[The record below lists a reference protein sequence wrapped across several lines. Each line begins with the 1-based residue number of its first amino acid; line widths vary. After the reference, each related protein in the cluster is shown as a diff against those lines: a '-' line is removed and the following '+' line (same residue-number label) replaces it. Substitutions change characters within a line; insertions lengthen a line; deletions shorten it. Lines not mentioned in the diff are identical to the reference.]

1 MSDINWLERVEQEL
15 SRRRLPRHEVA
26 RLIAELRDHLI
37 DRAESY
43 GAAQGAP
50 GGPQLLSS
58 SSSST
63 EKNMSMDASVIE
75 NLGSPEQIAEV
86 AVREYRQRKHLLSRS
101 LLAAF
106 CTFVVMPL
114 PALCLLWALVILAL
128 VQFGELVDVDPDLGD
143 YEVTPGVVLAS
154 HVASLLL
161 LLVPAIGLAAFYGR
175 IARRTGRS
183 WLWGLPACLL
193 VAVGAGLVNY
203 TLTFA
208 DPPGKNMMM
217 FGIGWPVPRLQIEQF
232 LLPLSIGSLVL
243 LRSARITSCD
253 RMKDSPISANT

>member
-1 MSDINWLERVEQEL
+1 MSDTTWLDRVEREL
-15 SRRRLPRHEVA
+15 VHRRLPRQEVA
-26 RLIAELRDHLI
+26 RLIAELGDHLI
-37 DRAESY
+37 DQAESC
-43 GAAQGAP
+43 GAAPVSP
-50 GGPQLLSS
+50 GVPPTLISPSSLS
-58 SSSST
+58 
-63 EKNMSMDASVIE
+63 EKNKSMDASVIE

-86 AVREYRQRKHLLSRS
+86 AVREYRRRKNLLSRS
-101 LLAAF
+101 RLAAF

-128 VQFGELVDVDPDLGD
+128 VQFGEWAGEDPGPFD
-143 YEVTPGVVLAS
+143 YECTPGMVLAL
-154 HVASLLL
+154 HAACLLL

-203 TLTFA
+203 KLTFA
-208 DPPGKNMMM
+208 DPPGKDMMM
-217 FGIGWPVPRLQIEQF
+217 FGIGWPMAKLQVEQF

-243 LRSARITSCD
+243 LRSART
-253 RMKDSPISANT
+253 AGEATT